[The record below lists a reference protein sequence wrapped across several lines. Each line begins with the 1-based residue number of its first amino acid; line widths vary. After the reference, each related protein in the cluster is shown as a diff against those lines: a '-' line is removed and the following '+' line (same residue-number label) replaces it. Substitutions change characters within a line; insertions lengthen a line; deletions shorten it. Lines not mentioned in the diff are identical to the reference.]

1 MARLRAPDGCPWDR
15 EQNFDTIKRYTLEET
30 YEVIDAIERR
40 DWENLR
46 EELGDFLLQAVFH
59 AQMASEQ
66 GLFNIDDCLRS
77 INEKLVRRH
86 PHVFGDVEA
95 NTPDEVLKNWDEIK
109 AQEKSEKGET
119 VAAASILNA
128 VNRVQP
134 ALMEANEI
142 SKKAAKAG
150 FEWEKF
156 DDVVAKVEE
165 ELAELKAARATGVA
179 TEVEG
184 EIGDLLFTVVNLARW
199 SKSDPEMALRQ
210 TNAKFRR
217 RFSHVEKRLSEA
229 GKSLDEA
236 SLEEMEAYWN
246 EAKRA

>member
-40 DWENLR
+40 DWENLQ

-77 INEKLVRRH
+77 INEKLIRRH
-86 PHVFGDVEA
+86 PHVFGDVQA
-95 NTPDEVLKNWDEIK
+95 DTPDEVLKNWDQIK
-109 AQEKSEKGET
+109 AEEKGGKSA
-119 VAAASILNA
+119 AAASILDA

-165 ELAELKAARATGVA
+165 ELAELKAARANGVA
-179 TEVEG
+179 AEVEG

-210 TNAKFRR
+210 TNAKFRQ
-217 RFSHVEKRLSEA
+217 RFSHVEKRLREA
-229 GKSLDEA
+229 GKSLEQA
-236 SLEEMEAYWN
+236 SLEEMESYWQ

>member
-77 INEKLVRRH
+77 INEKLIRRH
-86 PHVFGDVEA
+86 PHVFAGVEA
-95 NTPDEVLKNWDEIK
+95 NTPDEVLKNWDAIK
-109 AQEKSEKGET
+109 AAEKPKPAGE
-119 VAAASILNA
+119 ASILDA

-165 ELAELKAARATGVA
+165 ELAELKAARAAGKEA
-179 TEVEG
+179 EIEG
-184 EIGDLLFTVVNLARW
+184 ELGDVLFTVVNLARW
-199 SKSDPEMALRQ
+199 SKVDPEQALRQ
-210 TNAKFRR
+210 TNRKFRQ
-217 RFSHVEKRLSEA
+217 RFAHVEKRLAES
-229 GKSLDEA
+229 GKTLANA
-236 SLEEMEAYWN
+236 SLAEMESHWQ
-246 EAKRA
+246 EAKQHA

>member
-1 MARLRAPDGCPWDR
+1 MARLRAPGGCPWDR
-15 EQNFDTIKRYTLEET
+15 EQSFDTIKRYTLEET

-66 GLFNIDDCLRS
+66 GLFDIDDCLRA
-77 INEKLVRRH
+77 INEKLIRRH
-86 PHVFGDVEA
+86 PHVFGDVDA
-95 NTPDEVLKNWDEIK
+95 TTPDEVLKNWDQIK
-109 AQEKSEKGET
+109 ASEKPKPAGE
-119 VAAASILNA
+119 ASILDA

-165 ELAELKAARATGVA
+165 ELAELKAARASGQA
-179 TEVEG
+179 SEVEG
-184 EIGDLLFTVVNLARW
+184 ELGDLLFTVVNLARW
-199 SKSDPEMALRQ
+199 SQVDPEMALRQ
-210 TNAKFRR
+210 TNLKFRR
-217 RFSHVEKRLSEA
+217 RFTHVEKRLREA
-229 GKSLDEA
+229 GKKMSEA
-236 SLEEMEAYWN
+236 KLEEMETYWQ
-246 EAKRA
+246 EAKQA